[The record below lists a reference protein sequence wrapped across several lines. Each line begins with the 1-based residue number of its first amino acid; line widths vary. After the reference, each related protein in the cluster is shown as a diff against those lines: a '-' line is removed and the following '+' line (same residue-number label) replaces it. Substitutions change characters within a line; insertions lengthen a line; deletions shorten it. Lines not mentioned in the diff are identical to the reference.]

1 MANEE
6 ELRQQAIALHSQ
18 GVKVSEIAR
27 QVGRSRQWVYTWVNR
42 HAEGDERWNKSH
54 SKAPHHSANKTP
66 QAMEDLVV
74 ETRLR
79 LEAAPYMES
88 GAYAIWHDL
97 KSCGITPPSVA
108 TINRIISAHGL
119 TRKKVPYQKSDI
131 DYPEIPQGTQQMDL
145 IGPRYIHGGS
155 CFYLLTII
163 SNDTRHAGVYPMLSK
178 RAVDITRSV
187 TSFWKAYTIPDF
199 LQLDNEL
206 SFKGSNRH
214 PRGLGLLM
222 RTALQLNVIPRFIPI
237 GEPWRN
243 GVIERFNQ
251 KVERTLLLQ
260 QHNYFSDLAC
270 HAREFMAAHNSTHHY
285 SPLGQKTPDQLDEEL
300 NLPIVPL
307 NDDYEVD
314 ERPKL
319 DSDNLNEIHFIRLVR
334 SDLTI
339 NVLNTEIQVD
349 PMLMHTYVEAQLLV
363 NDHLL
368 LIKQDGKT
376 VQTVEFTMPVI

>member
-6 ELRQQAIALHSQ
+6 ELRQQAVSLHSQ
-18 GVKVSEIAR
+18 GVKVTEIAR
-27 QVGRSRQWVYTWVNR
+27 RIGRSRQWVHTWINR
-42 HAEGDERWNKSH
+42 HAEGSEHWSKSR
-54 SKAPHHSANKTP
+54 SRAPHHTANKLSQT
-66 QAMEDLVV
+66 MENLVV
-74 ETRLR
+74 ESRLR

-97 KSCGITPPSVA
+97 SSRGVTPPSVA
-108 TINRIISAHGL
+108 TINRILRAHGL
-119 TRKKVPYQKSDI
+119 SRKKVPYQKSGLE
-131 DYPEIPQGTQQMDL
+131 YPEIPQSTHLMDL
-145 IGPRYIHGGS
+145 VGPRYIRGGS
-155 CFYLLTII
+155 RFYLLTII

-178 RAVDITRSV
+178 RAVDITRGV

-222 RTALQLNVIPRFIPI
+222 RTAMQLNVIPRFIPV

-251 KVERTLLLQ
+251 KVERTLLIQ
-260 QHNYFSDLAC
+260 PHRDFDDLLC
-270 HAREFMAAHNSTHHY
+270 HAREFMETHNSSHHY
-285 SPLGQKTPDQLDEEL
+285 SPFGQKTPDQLDYEL
-300 NLPIVPL
+300 GIPMVPL
-307 NDDYEVD
+307 NHDYEVD
-314 ERPKL
+314 ERPRL

-339 NVLNTEIQVD
+339 NVLNTEIRVD
-349 PMLMHTYVEAQLLV
+349 PMLMHTYVMAQLLV

-376 VQTVEFTMPVI
+376 VQTVEFPMPVI

>member
-6 ELRQQAIALHSQ
+6 ELRQQAVVLYGQ
-18 GVKVSEIAR
+18 GVKVAEIAR
-27 QVGRSRQWVYTWVNR
+27 RIGRSRQWVYTWINR
-42 HAEGDERWNKSH
+42 HAEGAEHWNKSH
-54 SKAPHHSANKTP
+54 SKAPLHSANRIP
-66 QAMEDLVV
+66 REMENLVV

-97 KSCGITPPSVA
+97 RGRGVTPPSVA
-108 TINRIISAHGL
+108 TINRILSAHGL
-119 TRKKVPYQKSDI
+119 TRRKVPYRKSGI
-131 DYPEIPQGTQQMDL
+131 DYPGIPLNTQQMDL
-145 IGPRYIHGGS
+145 IGPRYIQRGFR
-155 CFYLLTII
+155 FYLLTII
-163 SNDTRHAGVYPMLSK
+163 SNDSRHAGVYPIQSK
-178 RAVDITRSV
+178 SAVDITRSV
-187 TSFWKAYTIPDF
+187 TSFWKAFSIPDF

-214 PRGLGLLM
+214 PRALGLLM
-222 RTALQLNVIPRFIPI
+222 RTALQLNVIPRFIPV

-260 QHNYFSDLAC
+260 PHKDFSDLAC
-270 HAREFMAAHNSTHHY
+270 HAQEFMDAHNSTHHY
-285 SPLGQKTPDQLDEEL
+285 SSLGQKTPVQLDDEL

-307 NDDYEVD
+307 NDDYEVN

-368 LIKQDGKT
+368 LIKQDGKI
-376 VQTVEFTMPVI
+376 VQTVEFAMPVL

>member
-6 ELRQQAIALHSQ
+6 ELRRQAVALHGQ
-18 GVKVSEIAR
+18 GMKVTEIAR
-27 QVGRSRQWVYTWVNR
+27 QIGRSRQWVHTWINR
-42 HAEGDERWNKSH
+42 HAEGSGHWSKSR
-54 SKAPHHSANKTP
+54 SKAPHHTANKLSQT
-66 QAMEDLVV
+66 MERLVV
-74 ETRLR
+74 ESRLR

-97 KSCGITPPSVA
+97 SSHGVTPPSVA
-108 TINRIISAHGL
+108 TINRIVRAHGL
-119 TRKKVPYQKSDI
+119 SRKKAPYQKSGLE
-131 DYPEIPQGTQQMDL
+131 YPEIPQSTHLMDL
-145 IGPRYIHGGS
+145 IGPRYIRGGS
-155 CFYLLTII
+155 RYYLLTII

-178 RAVDITRSV
+178 RAADITRSV
-187 TSFWKAYTIPDF
+187 TAFWKAYTIPDF

-214 PRGLGLLM
+214 PRGLGLLI
-222 RTALQLNVIPRFIPI
+222 RTVMQLNVIPRFIPV

-260 QHNYFSDLAC
+260 QHRDFDDLLS
-270 HAREFMAAHNSTHHY
+270 HAREFMDIHNSSHHY
-285 SPLGQKTPDQLDEEL
+285 SPFGHKTPDQLDYEL
-300 NLPIVPL
+300 GLPMMPL
-307 NDDYEVD
+307 NTDYEVN
-314 ERPKL
+314 ERPCL

-339 NVLNTEIQVD
+339 NVLNTEVRVD
-349 PMLMHTYVEAQLLV
+349 PMLMHTYVMAQLLV

-376 VQTVEFTMPVI
+376 VQTVEFPMPVI